1 MGDLRKN
8 ILQVNFLT
16 VAEIKAI
23 KEAYIS
29 LYPSTEDCGS
39 FY

>member
-1 MGDLRKN
+1 MGDLRKH
-8 ILQVNFLT
+8 ILQVNLLT

-23 KEAYIS
+23 KEVYIS
-29 LYPSTEDCGS
+29 LYPLTEDCGS